1 MRGGGDGHRGTE
13 KKIFLTHKKSSY
25 PQFFACA
32 EAVRV
37 VGSFERQLVI
47 DAYDECVIQKG
58 SHCSE
63 LSECVIVLPARELS
77 VPSAL
82 LPVDEA
88 LSY

>member
-1 MRGGGDGHRGTE
+1 MVIEREG
-13 KKIFLTHKKSSY
+13 KKIFTTQKKSSY

-88 LSY
+88 LDY

>member
-1 MRGGGDGHRGTE
+1 M
-13 KKIFLTHKKSSY
+13 
-25 PQFFACA
+25 
-32 EAVRV
+32 RV

-58 SHCSE
+58 SHVSQ

-82 LPVDEA
+82 LQVGEA